1 MHHLIHKLF
10 FHLNKGQRKGNR
22 KNNNQKIVKYGK
34 QFLKNNQY
42 YYGYQYDKLYFQN
55 CSNYEPRIWK
65 NGGSNVI
72 GEKNKKEIDKI

>member
-1 MHHLIHKLF
+1 MANSF
-10 FHLNKGQRKGNR
+10 
-22 KNNNQKIVKYGK
+22 Y
-34 QFLKNNQY
+34 KNNQY
-42 YYGYQYDKLYFQN
+42 YYGYQYDKLYIQN